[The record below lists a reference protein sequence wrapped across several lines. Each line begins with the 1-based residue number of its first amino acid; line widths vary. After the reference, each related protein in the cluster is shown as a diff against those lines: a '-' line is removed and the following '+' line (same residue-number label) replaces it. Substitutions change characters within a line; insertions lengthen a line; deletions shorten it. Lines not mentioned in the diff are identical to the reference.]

1 MDSIV
6 AHYRI
11 IEKIGEGGMGVVYR
25 AHDERL
31 GRDVALK
38 SLPLELLTDESA
50 RKRLIREARTASALN
65 HPNICTIHDVGE
77 AAGQNYIVM
86 EYVKGDSLS
95 QQIREGGLPV
105 ETVIRYGEQISDALA
120 HAHEHGIVHRDLK
133 SANIVITPDGRVK
146 VLDFGLAKRDAVE
159 GISGKTQSLQSQS
172 GEDAM
177 AGTLH
182 YMAPEVFHGEAP
194 DSRCDIWSL
203 GVVLYEM
210 AAGKRPFTGRTSYEL
225 TSAILHDSPPPMSA
239 KIGPGLRAV
248 IDRCLAKEPGQ
259 RYQRASEVRAAL
271 EMLQTGSAVF
281 STATAV
287 TAPVPA
293 LTQTQSHRTSRI
305 GGGIIGALLIV
316 GLIVAGWMIA
326 KKRWG
331 FAAAPSIHSLA
342 VLPLENLSG
351 DPSQEYF
358 ADGMTEELTNKLA
371 QISALRVISRTSVA
385 QYKNSHKSLPEVAKE
400 LHVDAVVEGS
410 VMRAND
416 RVRITAQLIE
426 ASSDQHLWA
435 KTYEREPQD
444 VLTLQDE
451 VAQAI
456 ADEVKVTL
464 TPQEQARLSNSR
476 AVNPAAHEAYLKGNY
491 LKLGTVAQRQKAKE
505 YFDEAIRIDPGYAPA
520 YAGLADY
527 YWSATEL
534 NPNAAMPKAKED
546 ALKALALD
554 PLLAHA
560 HTALAAIHFY
570 ADWDWAGAEQEV
582 RRALELNPNDSD
594 GHRTYSYFLVLL
606 GRNEEA
612 FNEIRRAQELDPLS
626 IATQITAG
634 WVFYFA
640 RQYDQALDQ
649 CKRVLELDQNSAGG
663 VDCLGLSYLAKGMY
677 EQAIAATHRAVE
689 LSGDDPS
696 RQVGLGR
703 AYALAGRKA
712 EASKIVADLRRQS
725 GRTYVPPYIVAT
737 VYAALGQREEAFSWL
752 DKAYSERDRYMAE
765 LKADCAFDSLRADP
779 RFAQLLH
786 RVGFPETQNG
796 S

>member
-38 SLPLELLTDESA
+38 SLPRELLTDESA

-95 QQIREGGLPV
+95 EQIREGGLPV

-146 VLDFGLAKRDAVE
+146 VLDFGLAKHNAAE
-159 GISGKTQSLQSQS
+159 GISGSTQSLQSQG
-172 GEDAM
+172 GEDVM

-182 YMAPEVFHGEAP
+182 YMAPEVFRGDTP

-210 AAGKRPFTGRTSYEL
+210 AAGRRPFTGRTSYEL
-225 TSAILHDSPPPMSA
+225 TSAILHDSAPPVPA

-281 STATAV
+281 PPATAV
-287 TAPVPA
+287 TAPA
-293 LTQTQSHRTSRI
+293 TTQTQSRRTSRI

-331 FAAAPSIHSLA
+331 FAAGPKIHSLA

-358 ADGMTEELTNKLA
+358 ADGMTEELTNRLA

-416 RVRITAQLIE
+416 RVRITAQLIQ
-426 ASSDQHLWA
+426 ASTDQHLWA

-476 AVNPAAHEAYLKGNY
+476 PVNPAAHEAYLKGNY

-505 YFDEAIRIDPGYAPA
+505 YFDEAIRIDPDYAPA

-582 RRALELNPNDSD
+582 RRALELNPNDAD
-594 GHRTYSYFLVLL
+594 GHRTYSYFLVAL

-626 IATQITAG
+626 IATQVTAG

-640 RQYDQALDQ
+640 RQYDQAVDQ
-649 CKRVLELDQNSAGG
+649 CKRALELDQNSAGG

-677 EQAIAATHRAVE
+677 EQAIAAAQRSVE

-712 EASKIVADLRRQS
+712 DASKVLADLRWQS
-725 GRTYVPPYIVAT
+725 SRTYVPPNIVAM
-737 VYAALGQREEAFSWL
+737 VYAALGQREEAFAWL
-752 DKAYSERDRYMAE
+752 DKAYSERDRYMPW

-786 RVGFPETQNG
+786 RVGFPETQSG
-796 S
+796 GT